1 MIQIKWNESKLNS
14 FYKKMDNVASNI
26 AKSAIKGV
34 DQALEETQ
42 KLALQLKRGSN
53 KGIEIQLVNTETN
66 EIKGRVYTDSKTYPY
81 LVYLEFGTGIYADP
95 KGGGSRAKQIPW
107 YVHVSMA
114 DLSKYHYPI
123 YTSPITGEQFY
134 VVQGAKP
141 HPYMRP
147 TAFKMRDKNVEI
159 VAKAIQEMI
168 KEAVK

>member
-14 FYKKMDNVASNI
+14 FYKKMGNMSETI
-26 AKSAIKGV
+26 KKGAIQGINK
-34 DQALEETQ
+34 ALKETQ
-42 KLALQLKRGSN
+42 ELALQMKRGSN
-53 KGIEIQLVNTETN
+53 KGIEIQLVDLNTN

-81 LVYLEFGTGIYADP
+81 LVYLEFGTGIYADSE
-95 KGGGSRAKQIPW
+95 GGGSRAKQIPW

-134 VVQGAKP
+134 VVHGMHP

-147 TAFKMRDKNVEI
+147 TAFQMHDKNVQT
-159 VAKAIQEMI
+159 VAKEIKEMI

>member
-34 DQALEETQ
+34 NQALEETQ
-42 KLALQLKRGSN
+42 KFALQLKRGSD
-53 KGIEIQLVNTETN
+53 KGVLIELVNTETN
-66 EIKGRVYTDSKTYPY
+66 EIKGRVYTDSKNFPY
-81 LVYLEFGTGIYADP
+81 LTYLEFGTGIYADP
-95 KGGGSRAKQIPW
+95 EGGGSRAKQIPW
-107 YVHVSMA
+107 YVHISMA
-114 DLSKYHYPI
+114 DLSKYHYPV
-123 YTSPITGEQFY
+123 YTSPITGEKFY
-134 VVQGAKP
+134 VVHGMHP

-147 TAFKMRDKNVEI
+147 TAFQMRDKNIET